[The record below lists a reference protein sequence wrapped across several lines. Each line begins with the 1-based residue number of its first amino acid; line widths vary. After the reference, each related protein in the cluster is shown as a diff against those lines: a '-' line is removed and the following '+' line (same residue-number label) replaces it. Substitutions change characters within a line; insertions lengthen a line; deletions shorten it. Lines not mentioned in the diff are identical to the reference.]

1 MNQKKNRVM
10 NDYVRFWHMQF
21 NWKCIVKTV
30 WSRSLMWFL
39 CFFSRLFSCISIQFI
54 RMASICYVQTDRQK
68 QKLFFFWSTNKCN
81 PSIYTFFPDLSNI
94 YVITIPKMNENK
106 EKTISDVHMFD
117 IARIH
122 LHAFYIFFHHFF
134 FFFLVSFIF
143 VYFLRLQSTMN
154 ANMGYK
160 LMTHK

>member
-1 MNQKKNRVM
+1 MLLPHCTTAHYKPTINEKMNQKKNRVM

-68 QKLFFFWSTNKCN
+68 QKLFFFWSTNKCK
-81 PSIYTFFPDLSNI
+81 PSIYTFFPDLSKI

-106 EKTISDVHMFD
+106 EKPFRMCICLISLAFIYMHFIYFFTISSSFSW
-117 IARIH
+117 
-122 LHAFYIFFHHFF
+122 
-134 FFFLVSFIF
+134 FLLSLFIF
-143 VYFLRLQSTMN
+143 
-154 ANMGYK
+154 
-160 LMTHK
+160 